1 MVSLSLSKVSVATTT
16 DEKRKAVL
24 QLENDGVLY
33 LNNTGSYR
41 ALSSADAGIILINL
55 KEWEKAKLRI
65 YKAA

>member
-1 MVSLSLSKVSVATTT
+1 MVSLSLFKAPDATIT
-16 DEKRKAVL
+16 DEKRKALL
-24 QLENDGVLY
+24 QLENDEVLY

-65 YKAA
+65 YKAV